1 MTICTPIR
9 NGHGRVSTMYQSAPF
24 RGGLLE
30 TPYAARYDLDPA
42 ECDQVVAVRITEAGR
57 QACTE
62 RV

>member
-1 MTICTPIR
+1 MTISTPIR

-30 TPYAARYDLDPA
+30 TPYAARYDLHPA
-42 ECDQVVAVRITEAGR
+42 ECDQVVAVRTTEAGR
-57 QACTE
+57 QAVTE

>member
-1 MTICTPIR
+1 MTVCTPIR
-9 NGHGRVSTMYQSAPF
+9 NGHGRLSRMYQSAPF

-30 TPYAARYDLDPA
+30 AAYAARYDLNPA

-57 QACTE
+57 QAFAE